1 MTARQMIATLV
12 AKLRSFCLLDLSNQ
26 NLTVLI
32 FYSLI
37 YNLTLT
43 EYLVSS
49 YIPQMTKPWFSFTY
63 IDYCE
68 ETCSLSK
75 VSQQVQK
82 ILMQKMGQPQHWW
95 AFTKKQICSWNT
107 TGFTTSPAKINEKS
121 RYFIR
126 LSLPPLI
133 GFITHCCKYRQLH
146 TN

>member
-26 NLTVLI
+26 SLTLLI
-32 FYSLI
+32 FNSLI
-37 YNLTLT
+37 YHLTLT

-68 ETCSLSK
+68 ESCSLSK
-75 VSQQVQK
+75 VSQQVPK
-82 ILMQKMGQPQHWW
+82 KLMQKMGQPQHWW
-95 AFTKKQICSWNT
+95 AFTKSQICSWNT
-107 TGFTTSPAKINEKS
+107 AGFTTSPAKINEKT
-121 RYFIR
+121 RYFLR

-133 GFITHCCKYRQLH
+133 SFILHCCKYRQLH